1 MVENYLKEFEKLNE
15 YQKKAVMCDDKYA
28 LLNAVVGSG
37 KTTVLI
43 HKVMYLHIIKK
54 IPLEDIMVFT
64 FTNKAADE
72 IIDRVLSLS
81 SGLKERI
88 KYFGTFH
95 SVAKTI
101 LNESQNLEN
110 LGYKRDFEIID
121 NSRAADMLNN
131 ILEGNKLNIKYKNRL
146 SKRID
151 EFKKGKSLFGIMKK
165 DDDIEKL
172 YRLYNEEK
180 IKNNFMDFDDI
191 IDNCIKVLDKPL
203 NPSYIIIDEFQDTDL
218 RQFELIRRIAG
229 DRSHIF
235 AIGDENQ
242 IIYSFRT
249 GNDKIFDKF
258 KSLYNPKEFSLP
270 INYRSS
276 RTIIEA
282 AKSFL
287 NRGSIESIK
296 DYGNPIIVR
305 KHLDSFNEALYVV
318 RRIKELNS
326 KGVSFKDIA
335 VLYRRTAQAEV
346 LYEVFKR
353 ENIPLKIVFK
363 GETIFECSE
372 EERDTGLSVNLMTL
386 HASKGLEFSH
396 VFIVGANMGNIPIS
410 SKRGE
415 EEEELRLF
423 FVGIT
428 RAKNYLE
435 ISYVIKPNLQGVLP
449 YQSPYIS
456 MIPSNLIKRE
466 EESRE
471 NSLSNLYRQLRDE
484 KEKKELNNKVKKA
497 LHAKY
502 GEGIVIYEDENI
514 IKVNFE
520 GYGEKEFSKLFCP
533 LEFK

>member
-1 MVENYLKEFEKLNE
+1 MKEKYLKEFEKLNE
-15 YQKKAVMCDDKYA
+15 YQKKAVISDDKYA

-43 HKVMYLHIIKK
+43 HKILYLHIIKN
-54 IPLEDIMVFT
+54 IPLENIIVFT

-72 IIDRVLSLS
+72 ILDRILYFNND
-81 SGLKERI
+81 LKDKV

-101 LNESQNLEN
+101 LNESQRLET
-110 LGYKRDFEIID
+110 LGYKKDFEIID
-121 NSRAADMLNN
+121 NSRAADILNN
-131 ILEGNKLNIKYKNRL
+131 ILEGNKLNIKYKNKL
-146 SKRID
+146 SKRIE
-151 EFKKGKSLFGIMKK
+151 EFKKGKSLWGVMKK

-172 YRLYNEEK
+172 YKLYNEEK
-180 IKNNFMDFDDI
+180 IKNNLMDFDDI
-191 IDNCIKVLDKPL
+191 IENCIKILDKPM
-203 NPSYIIIDEFQDTDL
+203 NPSYIIIDEFQDTDIN
-218 RQFELIRRIAG
+218 QFELIRKIAG

-249 GNDKIFDKF
+249 GNNKIFDKF
-258 KSLYNPKEFSLP
+258 RNLYNPKEFLLP

-287 NRGSIESIK
+287 SRGSIESIN
-296 DYGNPIIVR
+296 DYGNPIVVR
-305 KHLDSFNEALYVV
+305 KHYDSFNEALYVV
-318 RRIKELNS
+318 RKIKELNS
-326 KGVSFKDIA
+326 EGVSFKDIA

-346 LYEVFKR
+346 LSDVFKR
-353 ENIPLKIVFK
+353 EGIPLKIVFK
-363 GETIFECSE
+363 GETIFECSDE
-372 EERDTGLSVNLMTL
+372 EKNMDLSVNLMTL

-435 ISYVIKPNLQGVLP
+435 ISYVIKPSLNGVLP

-466 EESRE
+466 EESST
-471 NSLSNLYRQLRDE
+471 NSLSNLYKQLRDE
-484 KEKKELNNKVKKA
+484 REKKELNNVKKA

-533 LEFK
+533 LEFI